1 MFKAV
6 MLSLPGK
13 IILQTRSGAFYSI
26 LTSRKLMI
34 HTISSVSACRL
45 DCYRCI
51 TETLDYLLSTSMSHP
66 QAPSV
71 PRSPGPPPVQDPNR
85 LTNAEAEQYVSKRSI
100 FRTLFK
106 SHHENK
112 ITFWQRIRNK
122 KGIKL
127 S

>member
-1 MFKAV
+1 
-6 MLSLPGK
+6 
-13 IILQTRSGAFYSI
+13 
-26 LTSRKLMI
+26 
-34 HTISSVSACRL
+34 
-45 DCYRCI
+45 
-51 TETLDYLLSTSMSHP
+51 MSHP

-112 ITFWQRIRNK
+112 ITTGKDLEIKREYSYNEKPIAFWRRLQYQ
-122 KGIKL
+122 KGVWENVDII
-127 S
+127 